1 MLQNHLQ
8 YKNSKSYLQVKHIH
22 LSKILLL
29 DKLVK
34 NQLKSINIM
43 IDGKM
48 SVDLKLKTEW
58 FETVATLLS
67 LLNQYLKSDNVF

>member
-1 MLQNHLQ
+1 MQNHLQ
-8 YKNSKSYLQVKHIH
+8 DKNSKSYLQVKHIH